1 MSCCFQVFYLSFLC
15 HILCRFIERFSKCVV
30 QISGYIDLIDLL
42 GKKTK
47 IIFSCDNAEHEKKLL
62 QVPTFQ
68 SLLYCILKTSKLF
81 VSVLISLMEDTPAPD
96 QISAKSM
103 KISLLGNISCK
114 CESGYFFTSSNLLHL
129 LTQFIFKGMRVKCE
143 EIGCD
148 NVDVGKVLRIQKI

>member
-1 MSCCFQVFYLSFLC
+1 MCRSNIWLHWSYWSSWKEDKNYIFLWQ
-15 HILCRFIERFSKCVV
+15 CRTREKVV
-30 QISGYIDLIDLL
+30 TG
-42 GKKTK
+42 
-47 IIFSCDNAEHEKKLL
+47 
-62 QVPTFQ
+62 TFQ

-148 NVDVGKVLRIQKI
+148 NVDVGKVLRIQKIWAIVLKICGTL